1 MASKLPV
8 GETVGMALST
18 LRANRLRS
26 LLTMLGIVIG
36 NASVITLVGVG
47 RGAQNL
53 AEGQLS
59 NLGANVLFVVP
70 GNNDTRRQ
78 GIDFPKTLVLEDAEA
93 IAEQVPSV
101 SRVAPQITLSE
112 VLQVGGISTSASV
125 LGVTPEFLPV
135 RQFEMQ
141 QGRFFSSSDLGS
153 ARSVAVIGP
162 DLAAK
167 MFPGQEALGRNLRV
181 RNQAFEVIGVLAPKG
196 AVFGQNQ
203 DENAYIPLSTMVNQL
218 SGRDPTYG
226 ISLNFISVE
235 ARDADSINAAAF
247 QITNLLRQRHR
258 ILRED
263 DFAVRSQ
270 KDALTI
276 VSTITGGLTLML
288 AAIGGVSLLVGGIG
302 IMNIMLVSVSE
313 RTAEI
318 GLRKAL
324 GARSGDV
331 LLQFLVESLVL
342 ASLGGAIGTA
352 LGIGTVALVGVVT
365 PLPAA
370 IGTST
375 VLLTVAL
382 PARSGCSSGWC
393 RPVAPPNSIRS
404 WPCAASE
411 ALLPQT
417 VHQGGPQ
424 TDQQPATGRTWPGKA
439 KKGLSLRPS
448 WRKGRIRHRR
458 PGCSMPK

>member
-1 MASKLPV
+1 
-8 GETVGMALST
+8 MALST

-47 RGAQNL
+47 KGAQNL

-78 GIDFPKTLVLEDAEA
+78 GIDFPKNLVLEDAKA

-101 SRVAPQITLSE
+101 KRVAPQITLSE
-112 VLQVGGISTSASV
+112 VVQAGEVSSTSSIA
-125 LGVTPEFLPV
+125 GVTPEFLPV
-135 RQFEMQ
+135 RQFEVA
-141 QGRFFSSSDLGS
+141 QGRFFSSSDLSS
-153 ARSVAVIGP
+153 ARSVAVVGP
-162 DLAAK
+162 DLATK
-167 MFPGQEALGRNLRV
+167 LFGNRSALGRQLRI
-181 RNQAFEVIGVLAPKG
+181 RNQPFEVIGVLEPKG

-203 DENAYIPLSTMVNQL
+203 DENAYVPLTTMVSKL

-226 ISLNFISVE
+226 VSLNFISVE
-235 ARDADSINAAAF
+235 ARDQDSTGAASF
-247 QITNLLRQRHR
+247 QITNLMRQRHR

-288 AAIGGVSLLVGGIG
+288 AAIGAISLLVGGIG

-313 RTAEI
+313 RTEEI

-324 GARSGDV
+324 GARSSDV
-331 LLQFLVESLVL
+331 LRQFLVESLVL
-342 ASLGGAIGTA
+342 SSLGGVIGSG
-352 LGIGTVALVGVVT
+352 LGLGAVALVALVT
-365 PLPAA
+365 PLPAS
-370 IGTST
+370 IGAST
-375 VLLTVAL
+375 VLITVGLSGSIGLFFGVVPARRAARLDPIVAL
-382 PARSGCSSGWC
+382 RS
-393 RPVAPPNSIRS
+393 
-404 WPCAASE
+404 
-411 ALLPQT
+411 L
-417 VHQGGPQ
+417 
-424 TDQQPATGRTWPGKA
+424 
-439 KKGLSLRPS
+439 
-448 WRKGRIRHRR
+448 
-458 PGCSMPK
+458 

>member
-1 MASKLPV
+1 MASKLPLR
-8 GETVGMALST
+8 ETVGMALGT

-47 RGAQNL
+47 KGAQNL

-78 GIDFPKTLVLEDAEA
+78 GIDFPKTLVLEDAQA

-101 SRVAPQITLSE
+101 KRVAPQITLSE
-112 VLQVGGISTSASV
+112 VVQAGEVSSASSIA
-125 LGVTPEFLPV
+125 GVTPEFLPI
-135 RQFEMQ
+135 RQFEVA
-141 QGRFFSSSDLGS
+141 QGRFFTSGDLKGV
-153 ARSVAVIGP
+153 RHVAVIGP
-162 DLAAK
+162 DLATK
-167 MFPGQEALGRNLRV
+167 LFGNRSALGRQLRI
-181 RNQAFEVIGVLAPKG
+181 RNQPFEVVGVLQPKG

-203 DENAYIPLSTMVNQL
+203 DETAYVPLTTMVSQL
-218 SGRDPTYG
+218 SGRDPNFG
-226 ISLNFISVE
+226 VSLNFISVE
-235 ARDADSINAAAF
+235 ARDQDSTGAASF

-258 ILRED
+258 ILNDD

-288 AAIGGVSLLVGGIG
+288 AAIGAISLLVGGIG

-313 RTAEI
+313 RTEEI

-324 GARSGDV
+324 GARSSDV
-331 LLQFLVESLVL
+331 LRQFLVEALVL
-342 ASLGGAIGTA
+342 SSLGGVIGSA
-352 LGIGTVALVGVVT
+352 MGIGAVALVAAIT

-370 IGTST
+370 IGAGT
-375 VLLTVAL
+375 VLLTVGL
-382 PARSGCSSGWC
+382 SGSIGLFFGVVPARRASQLD
-393 RPVAPPNSIRS
+393 PIVALRS
-404 WPCAASE
+404 
-411 ALLPQT
+411 L
-417 VHQGGPQ
+417 
-424 TDQQPATGRTWPGKA
+424 
-439 KKGLSLRPS
+439 
-448 WRKGRIRHRR
+448 
-458 PGCSMPK
+458 

>member
-1 MASKLPV
+1 MPTKLPMR
-8 GETVGMALST
+8 ETVGMALST

-70 GNNDTRRQ
+70 GSNDTRRQ
-78 GIDFPKTLVLEDAEA
+78 GIDFPKNLVLEDAVA
-93 IAEQVPSV
+93 IGEQVPSV
-101 SRVAPQITLSE
+101 KRVAPQITLSG
-112 VLQVGGISTSASV
+112 VVQAGGLSNSTSI

-135 RQFEMQ
+135 RQFEMA
-141 QGRFFSSSDLGS
+141 QGRFFTASDLNG
-153 ARSVAVIGP
+153 ARNVTVVGP
-162 DLAAK
+162 DLGTK
-167 MFPGQEALGRNLRV
+167 MFPGKAPVGRQLRI
-181 RNQAFEVIGVLAPKG
+181 RNQLFEVIGVLEPKG

-203 DENAYIPLSTMVNQL
+203 DENAYVPLSTMVSKL

-226 ISLNFISVE
+226 VSLNFISVE
-235 ARDADSINAAAF
+235 ARDEQSTGAASF

-288 AAIGGVSLLVGGIG
+288 AAIGAVSLLVGGIG

-313 RTAEI
+313 RTEEI

-342 ASLGGAIGTA
+342 ASLGGVIGSA
-352 LGIGTVALVGVVT
+352 VGIGTVAVVGVLT
-365 PLPAA
+365 PLPAS
-370 IGTST
+370 IGAAT
-375 VLLTVAL
+375 VLVTVGLSGSIGLFFGVVPARRAARLDPIVAL
-382 PARSGCSSGWC
+382 RS
-393 RPVAPPNSIRS
+393 
-404 WPCAASE
+404 
-411 ALLPQT
+411 L
-417 VHQGGPQ
+417 
-424 TDQQPATGRTWPGKA
+424 
-439 KKGLSLRPS
+439 
-448 WRKGRIRHRR
+448 
-458 PGCSMPK
+458 

>member
-1 MASKLPV
+1 MGSRLPM

-70 GNNDTRRQ
+70 GSNDTRRQ
-78 GIDFPKTLVLEDAEA
+78 GIDFPKTLVLEDAQA

-101 SRVAPQITLSE
+101 GRVAPQITLSE
-112 VLQVGGISTSASV
+112 VVASGGLSNTASIN
-125 LGVTPEFLPV
+125 GVTPEFLPI
-135 RQFEMQ
+135 RQFEVAS
-141 QGRFFSSSDLGS
+141 GRFLSQGDVSGV
-153 ARSVAVIGP
+153 RSVAVIGP
-162 DLAAK
+162 DLASK
-167 MFPGQEALGRNLRV
+167 MFPAKPAIGQVLRI
-181 RNQAFEVIGVLAPKG
+181 RNQPFEVVGVLEPKG

-203 DENAYIPLSTMVNQL
+203 DENAYVPLSTMVSRL

-226 ISLNFISVE
+226 VSLNFISVE

-258 ILRED
+258 ILRDD

-270 KDALTI
+270 QDALTI

-288 AAIGGVSLLVGGIG
+288 GAIGAVSLLVGGIG

-331 LLQFLVESLVL
+331 LRQFLVESLVL
-342 ASLGGAIGTA
+342 ASLGGV
-352 LGIGTVALVGVVT
+352 LGAVVGLGTVTVTAMVT
-365 PLPAA
+365 PLPATISA
-370 IGTST
+370 GL
-375 VLLTVAL
+375 VLITVAVSGSIGL
-382 PARSGCSSGWC
+382 FFGVVPARRAS
-393 RPVAPPNSIRS
+393 RLDPIVALRS
-404 WPCAASE
+404 
-411 ALLPQT
+411 L
-417 VHQGGPQ
+417 
-424 TDQQPATGRTWPGKA
+424 
-439 KKGLSLRPS
+439 
-448 WRKGRIRHRR
+448 
-458 PGCSMPK
+458 

>member
-1 MASKLPV
+1 MPTKLPM

-18 LRANRLRS
+18 LRSNRLRS

-78 GIDFPKTLVLEDAEA
+78 GIDFPKNLVLEDAVA
-93 IAEQVPSV
+93 IGEQVPSV
-101 SRVAPQITLSE
+101 KRVAPQITLSG
-112 VLQVGGISTSASV
+112 VVQAGGLSSSTSIS
-125 LGVTPEFLPV
+125 GVTPEFLPV
-135 RQFEMQ
+135 RQFEIA
-141 QGRFFSSSDLGS
+141 QGRFFTASDLNG
-153 ARSVAVIGP
+153 ARNVAVVGP
-162 DLAAK
+162 DLGKK
-167 MFPGQEALGRNLRV
+167 MFPGKAPVGRQLRI
-181 RNQAFEVIGVLAPKG
+181 RNQLFEVIGVLEPKG

-203 DENAYIPLSTMVNQL
+203 DENAYVPLSTMVSKL

-226 ISLNFISVE
+226 VSLNFISVE
-235 ARDADSINAAAF
+235 ARDEQSTGAASF

-288 AAIGGVSLLVGGIG
+288 AAIGAVSLLVGGIG

-313 RTAEI
+313 RTEEI

-342 ASLGGAIGTA
+342 ASLGGVIGSA
-352 LGIGTVALVGVVT
+352 VGIGTVAVVGALT
-365 PLPAA
+365 PLPAS
-370 IGTST
+370 IGAAT
-375 VLLTVAL
+375 VLVTVGLSGSIGLFFGVVPARRAARLDPIVAL
-382 PARSGCSSGWC
+382 RS
-393 RPVAPPNSIRS
+393 
-404 WPCAASE
+404 
-411 ALLPQT
+411 L
-417 VHQGGPQ
+417 
-424 TDQQPATGRTWPGKA
+424 
-439 KKGLSLRPS
+439 
-448 WRKGRIRHRR
+448 
-458 PGCSMPK
+458 

>member
-1 MASKLPV
+1 MASKLPMR
-8 GETVGMALST
+8 ETVGMALST

-53 AEGQLS
+53 AEAQLS

-70 GNNDTRRQ
+70 GNNDTRCQ
-78 GIDFPKTLVLEDAEA
+78 GIDFPRTLVLEDAEA

-101 SRVAPQITLSE
+101 KRVAPQITLSE
-112 VLQVGGISTSASV
+112 VIQAGGLSGTASV
-125 LGVTPEFLPV
+125 SGVTPEFLPV
-135 RQFEMQ
+135 RQFEVA
-141 QGRFFSSSDLGS
+141 QGRFFSASDLNA
-153 ARSVAVIGP
+153 ARNVTVVGP
-162 DLAAK
+162 DLGAK
-167 MFPGQEALGRNLRV
+167 MFPGKAPVGRQLRI
-181 RNQAFEVIGVLAPKG
+181 RNQLFEVIGVLEPKG

-203 DENAYIPLSTMVNQL
+203 DENAYVPLTTMVSKL

-226 ISLNFISVE
+226 VNLNFISVE
-235 ARDADSINAAAF
+235 ARDEQSTGAAAF

-270 KDALTI
+270 KDALSI

-288 AAIGGVSLLVGGIG
+288 GAIGAVSLLVGGIG

-313 RTAEI
+313 RTEEI

-342 ASLGGAIGTA
+342 ASLGGVIGSA
-352 LGIGTVALVGVVT
+352 VGIGTVTLVAAIT

-370 IGTST
+370 IGGAT
-375 VLLTVAL
+375 VLGTVAL
-382 PARSGCSSGWC
+382 SGSIGLFFGVVPAR
-393 RPVAPPNSIRS
+393 RAARLDPIVALRS
-404 WPCAASE
+404 
-411 ALLPQT
+411 L
-417 VHQGGPQ
+417 
-424 TDQQPATGRTWPGKA
+424 
-439 KKGLSLRPS
+439 
-448 WRKGRIRHRR
+448 
-458 PGCSMPK
+458 

>member
-1 MASKLPV
+1 M
-8 GETVGMALST
+8 E
-18 LRANRLRS
+18 
-26 LLTMLGIVIG
+26 
-36 NASVITLVGVG
+36 
-47 RGAQNL
+47 
-53 AEGQLS
+53 
-59 NLGANVLFVVP
+59 
-70 GNNDTRRQ
+70 
-78 GIDFPKTLVLEDAEA
+78 
-93 IAEQVPSV
+93 
-101 SRVAPQITLSE
+101 
-112 VLQVGGISTSASV
+112 
-125 LGVTPEFLPV
+125 
-135 RQFEMQ
+135 
-141 QGRFFSSSDLGS
+141 QGRFFSGSDLES
-153 ARSVAVIGP
+153 ARNVVVIGP

-167 MFPGQEALGRNLRV
+167 LFPAQESLGRILRI

-324 GARSGDV
+324 GARSSDV

-352 LGIGTVALVGVVT
+352 LGMGTVALVAVVT

-370 IGTST
+370 IGTGT

-382 PARSGCSSGWC
+382 SGSIGLFFGVVPARRASQLD
-393 RPVAPPNSIRS
+393 PIVALRS
-404 WPCAASE
+404 
-411 ALLPQT
+411 L
-417 VHQGGPQ
+417 
-424 TDQQPATGRTWPGKA
+424 
-439 KKGLSLRPS
+439 
-448 WRKGRIRHRR
+448 
-458 PGCSMPK
+458 